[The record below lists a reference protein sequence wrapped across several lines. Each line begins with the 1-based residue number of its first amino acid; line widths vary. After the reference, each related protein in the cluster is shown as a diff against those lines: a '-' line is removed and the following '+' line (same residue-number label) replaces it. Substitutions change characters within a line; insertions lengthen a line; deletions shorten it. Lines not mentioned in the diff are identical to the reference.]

1 MPPSHSALF
10 MRGGE
15 VTRGKATSELGV
27 FGTFIGNGKNEIHN
41 EYAGYILRSKLEGV
55 DEGGVAAGYAHM
67 DVAML
72 V

>member
-1 MPPSHSALF
+1 MPPFHPGVF

-15 VTRGKATSELGV
+15 VMRGKATSEIGV
-27 FGTFIGNGKNEIHN
+27 FGTFLGDGKNELHN
-41 EYAGYILRSKLEGV
+41 EYGGYILRSKLEGV

-67 DVAML
+67 DVALL